1 MFKNRLAGL
10 LALAA
15 CGAASVFSFAPLYLG
30 VLMPLSL
37 AGWLWGVGRAPSVRA
52 AMLAGYAWGLG
63 YFVANVYWV
72 YISLHTFGG
81 MPGWM
86 AAGCTLLFGA
96 YLALFPALAAGLGR
110 RLPCPEP
117 LRLPLL
123 LPTLFCASEWLR
135 GTLFTG
141 FPWAETGTSQIPS
154 WPLAGYAPIVGS
166 MGVGWLLLLGVGI
179 VLARWRDPRR
189 WAGVAALWLAGWG
202 LLQVEWTTP
211 VGKPVSV
218 SLAQS
223 NIAQDMKWNS
233 AHYLDNLRVNLQQAR
248 QARGELVVLPE
259 TAIPAFL
266 TDVPDWYLD
275 TLRSAVGERALVLG
289 VPLQG
294 KGADEYYNGAMVLTD
309 PRQPVYKKQHLVP
322 FGEFVPVPWLF
333 GWMYR
338 FLDMPL
344 SGFSRGAFKQPP
356 FVIGP
361 TRLAANICYEDVFA
375 TDILQALPEATMLV
389 NFSNLAWFDGSW
401 AAEQQLQM
409 SQARAL
415 ETGRYMLRSTNTG
428 ATAIVDH
435 RGRVQ
440 ARLPQRQ
447 RAVLEGQAVN
457 RTGLTPYGRWHN
469 TPILLT
475 WLLSLLALVWTG
487 IRCERR
493 QSSFN

>member
-1 MFKNRLAGL
+1 MQKPAGL
-10 LALAA
+10 VLLAA
-15 CGAASVFSFAPLYLG
+15 FGAASVFSFAPLYLG
-30 VLMPLSL
+30 ALMPLSL
-37 AGWLWGVGRAPSVRA
+37 AGWLWGISRTRTARGAL
-52 AMLAGYAWGLG
+52 LAGYAWGLG
-63 YFVANVYWV
+63 YFVANVYWI

-86 AAGCTLLFGA
+86 AAGCVVLFGA
-96 YLALFPALAAGLGR
+96 YLALFPALAAYLGR

-123 LPTLFCASEWLR
+123 LPTLFCATEWLR

-141 FPWAETGTSQIPS
+141 FPWAEIGTSQIPA
-154 WPLAGYAPIVGS
+154 WPLAGYAPVLGS
-166 MGVGWLLLLGVGI
+166 YGVGWLLQAGTGLL
-179 VLARWRDPRR
+179 LAQWRAPLR
-189 WAGVAALWLAGWG
+189 WAAVTALWLAGWG
-202 LLQVEWTTP
+202 LLHVEWTTP
-211 VGKPVSV
+211 VGRPVNV

-223 NIAQDMKWNS
+223 NIAQDMKWDA
-233 AHYLDNLRVNLQQAR
+233 AHYVDNLRVNLQQVQRAK
-248 QARGELVVLPE
+248 GDIIVLPE

-266 TDVPDWYLD
+266 SDVPPWYLD
-275 TLRSAVGERALVLG
+275 TLRSAAGRRALVLG

-294 KGADEYYNGAMVLTD
+294 KAANEYYNGAMVLTD
-309 PRQPVYKKQHLVP
+309 PGQPVYKKQHLVP

-344 SGFSRGAFKQPP
+344 SGFSRGAVKQAP

-361 TRLAANICYEDVFA
+361 TRLAANICYEDVFGSEIA
-375 TDILQALPEATMLV
+375 QALPEATMLV

-428 ATAIVDH
+428 ATAIVDAQ
-435 RGRVQ
+435 GRVQ

-447 RAVLEGQAVN
+447 RAILEGQAVN
-457 RTGLTPYGRWHN
+457 RTGLTPYGRWQN
-469 TPILLT
+469 TPILLI
-475 WLLSLLALVWTG
+475 WLLVTLSLVCAG
-487 IRCERR
+487 IRR
-493 QSSFN
+493 QHPSKSF

>member
-1 MFKNRLAGL
+1 MLKNRLAGL

-30 VLMPLSL
+30 LLMPLSL
-37 AGWLWGVGRAPSVRA
+37 AGWLYGASRAGSPRA
-52 AMLAGYAWGLG
+52 AALAGFAWGLG
-63 YFVANVYWV
+63 YFVANVYWI

-110 RLPCPEP
+110 RLPCPEA

-141 FPWAETGTSQIPS
+141 FPWAEIGTSQIPS
-154 WPLAGYAPIVGS
+154 WPLAGYAPVLGTY
-166 MGVGWLLLLGVGI
+166 GVGWLLLVGTGVL
-179 VLARWRDPRR
+179 VAQWRSPQRWG
-189 WAGVAALWLAGWG
+189 AVAALWLAGWG
-202 LLQVEWTTP
+202 LLNVSWTTP
-211 VGKPVSV
+211 VGQPVKV

-223 NIAQDMKWNS
+223 NIAQDMKWD
-233 AHYLDNLRVNLQQAR
+233 ATHYINNLRVNLQQVR
-248 QARGELVVLPE
+248 QARGDIVVLPE

-266 TDVPDWYLD
+266 ADVPPWYLD
-275 TLRSAVGERALVLG
+275 TLRDAAGGRALVLG

-294 KGADEYYNGAMVLTD
+294 KAANAYYNGAMVLTD
-309 PRQPVYKKQHLVP
+309 PSQPVYKKQHLVP
-322 FGEFVPVPWLF
+322 FGEFVPAPWLF

-344 SGFSRGAFKQPP
+344 SGFSRGAVKQPP

-361 TRLAANICYEDVFA
+361 TRLAANICYEDVFGSEIA
-375 TDILQALPEATMLV
+375 QALPEATMLV

-428 ATAIVDH
+428 ATAIVDE
-435 RGRVQ
+435 RGQVR
-440 ARLPQRQ
+440 ARLPQRE

-457 RTGLTPYGRWHN
+457 QTGLTPYGRWQN
-469 TPILLT
+469 TPILLIWVLT
-475 WLLSLLALVWTG
+475 LLALVWIG
-487 IRCERR
+487 VRR
-493 QSSFN
+493 QSVANSF